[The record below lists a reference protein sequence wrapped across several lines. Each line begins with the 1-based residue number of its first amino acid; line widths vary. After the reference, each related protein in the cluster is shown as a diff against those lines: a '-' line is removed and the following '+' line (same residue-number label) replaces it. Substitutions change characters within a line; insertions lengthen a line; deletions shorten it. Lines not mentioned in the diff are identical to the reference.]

1 MRIAREGTPF
11 ILVGGALTLLLW
23 AVGWLGAALVI
34 LLLTAFIVFFFRD
47 PERTAPTDPEAVLAP
62 GDGRVVAVRP
72 EGQAIMVSIFLSL
85 FDVHV
90 NRSPISG
97 VVREMEYRR
106 GRFLAAFRE
115 NAPRENEQT
124 RIVVSGEVG
133 TVAFRQIAGLVA
145 RRIVCR
151 VRPGQ
156 TVRAGERVGLI
167 CFGSRVD
174 VLIPPPLVPTVRKGD
189 RVRGGLTVV
198 GRLPGEEP
206 AP

>member
-1 MRIAREGTPF
+1 MRIAREGIPF
-11 ILVGGALTLLLW
+11 ILVGLALTLLLW
-23 AVGWLGAALVI
+23 IVGWRGTALVA
-34 LLLTAFIVFFFRD
+34 LLLTSFIVFFFRD
-47 PERTAPTDPEAVLAP
+47 PERTASAEPGAVLAP
-62 GDGRVVAVRP
+62 GDGRVVAVRS
-72 EGQAIMVSIFLSL
+72 EGPATLVSIFLSL

-97 VVREMEYRR
+97 VVQDMEYRR
-106 GRFLAAFRE
+106 GRFRAAFRE
-115 NAPRENEQT
+115 SARRENEQT

-133 TVAFRQIAGLVA
+133 TVTFRQIAGLVA

-156 TVRAGERVGLI
+156 TLRAGERIGLI

-174 VLIPPPLVPTVRKGD
+174 VLLPPPLIPTVREGD

-198 GRLPGEEP
+198 GRLPGEESSP
-206 AP
+206 